1 MEYKLLKTLI
11 LISLYFSAS
20 FCFGEQNDSLFK
32 HIDLYTG
39 ASLSLP
45 LNKLFEEVEF
55 VPYAE
60 TQLESYKQP
69 EDYAD
74 MIKASSTTSAKI
86 VFKHATFIA
95 SASLPLSSLS
105 TFASFASNDFSS
117 FCTNIAS
124 AAKTS
129 WGISLAAGTE
139 ALLYKATL
147 LAGTLH
153 YSADISR
160 MKNPRLTS
168 TSALRRLTPLSKGL
182 SSSLPSRSSSSTAP
196 ALSVK
201 LSPFAQKTFLPTL
214 EAVCSSSGEFY
225 ISIFSNT
232 EDIVFKKISFFPFS
246 ITSSLTAGVFSSS
259 DDSTFSFTEPFFS
272 DEKFFL
278 LSFDISLTS
287 PFLRSSNAFGFTED
301 PHNIFAE
308 TSSLGKQRDFTSSRG
323 GWFRTEDAL
332 LFGPFNITLGFFAAD
347 KNLITAS
354 GTSLRTIYQAF
365 VNPQCIFAGKEAPLR
380 VGLLCG
386 YDLRTTSS
394 DPYAEYGIIKCRIDS
409 SYKIKKT
416 LLAAKAGFS
425 FSEDDGFPVFTTSAS
440 FTKPFEKI
448 KTSCSTSADFLKTT
462 QTYSARI
469 SLSSIKIFLTESNSI
484 SISTSNGSF
493 KNGSGNLSLSI
504 QGSIKHVKWSGKIAF
519 LFSF

>member
-1 MEYKLLKTLI
+1 MKYKYFKTLI
-11 LISLYFSAS
+11 LISLYISAS
-20 FCFGEQNDSLFK
+20 FCFGEQKGSLFK
-32 HIDLYTG
+32 YIDLYTG
-39 ASLSLP
+39 ASLSFP
-45 LNKLFEEVEF
+45 LDELLAEKEF
-55 VPYAE
+55 TPYAE

-69 EDYAD
+69 ESYSD
-74 MIKASSTTSAKI
+74 MIKASSTTSAKA
-86 VFKHATFIA
+86 VFKHAAFIA
-95 SASLPLSSLS
+95 STTLPLSSLS
-105 TFASFASNDFSS
+105 TFNSFASNDFSQ
-117 FCTNIAS
+117 FCTNIAG

-139 ALLYKATL
+139 SLLYKATL

-168 TSALRRLTPLSKGL
+168 TGALRRLAPLSKGL
-182 SSSLPSRSSSSTAP
+182 SSSLPTRSSSSTAP

-214 EAVCSSSGEFY
+214 EAACSSTGEFY

-246 ITSSLTAGVFSSS
+246 ITSSLTAGIFSSS
-259 DDSTFSFTEPFFS
+259 DDSTFSFTEPLFS
-272 DEKFFL
+272 DDKFFL

-301 PHNIFAE
+301 PHNNFAD
-308 TSSLGKQRDFTSSRG
+308 TSLLGKQRDFTSSKG

-332 LFGPFNITLGFFAAD
+332 LLGPFIITLGFFAAD

-354 GTSLRTIYQAF
+354 GTSLRTMFQVYA
-365 VNPQCIFAGKEAPLR
+365 NPQCIFAVKEAPLR

-386 YDLRTTSS
+386 YELRTTSS

-416 LLAAKAGFS
+416 SLAAKAGFS

-440 FTKPFEKI
+440 FSKPFEKI
-448 KTSCSTSADFLKTT
+448 KTSCSASAEFLKTS
-462 QTYSARI
+462 QTYSAKI
-469 SLSSIKIFLTESNSI
+469 SLSSIKTFLAESNSI
-484 SISTSNGSF
+484 SISTKDGAFYKGNGC
-493 KNGSGNLSLSI
+493 LSLSI
-504 QGSIKHVKWSGKIAF
+504 HGNLKRVKWSGKVAF